1 MHQSS
6 ERSGDRVAKAQAQLA
21 IWKNL
26 DGDDPLARSVRGA

>member
-1 MHQSS
+1 VS
-6 ERSGDRVAKAQAQLA
+6 EVAIVAAVAKAQAQLA